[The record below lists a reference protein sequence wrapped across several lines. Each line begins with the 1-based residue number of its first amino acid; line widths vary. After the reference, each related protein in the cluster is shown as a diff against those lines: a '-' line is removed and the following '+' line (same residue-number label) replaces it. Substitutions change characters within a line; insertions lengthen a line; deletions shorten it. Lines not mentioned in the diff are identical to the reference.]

1 MSKIVLINDTS
12 LFNTHFGCQLVG
24 QTIREQSARVGLT
37 IIASLP
43 LDFDVNQ
50 ARPWLQRADLVVING
65 EGSIHHGR
73 KTHLLK
79 LADDYPAAL
88 INCVF
93 QENGDQGSLRNFRY
107 ISARESL
114 SANEIR
120 RQGADCE
127 VVPDLI
133 FASALLGSIVAGPPN
148 LNLGITDNVTNP
160 LSDFSP
166 KSDLVYETL
175 LKIKRCKKI
184 CAGRFHVA
192 IAAAVMGIP
201 FSTWDS
207 NTWKTCGMMQD
218 IGIEH
223 LHFSNLADAVSS
235 VPATMDPK
243 VKPFVFSARKRIR
256 LMFNQLSKIA
266 SQPNQ
271 TVHAKAA

>member
-24 QTIREQSARVGLT
+24 QTIREQCARVGLT
-37 IIASLP
+37 IIASFP
-43 LDFDVNQ
+43 LKFDVNLV
-50 ARPWLQRADLVVING
+50 RPWLKRADLVIING

-73 KTHLLK
+73 NTQLLK
-79 LADDYPAAL
+79 LANDYPAAL

-93 QENGDQGSLRNFRY
+93 QENGPQQSLRNFRY

-114 SANEIR
+114 SAEEIA
-120 RQGADCE
+120 RQGVNCE

-133 FASALLGSIVAGPPN
+133 FASTLLGSIVAAEPN
-148 LNLGITDNVTNP
+148 LSLGITDNVINP
-160 LSDFSP
+160 LSGFSP
-166 KSDLVYETL
+166 KSDLVYDTL
-175 LKIKRCKKI
+175 LKFKRCERI
-184 CAGRFHVA
+184 CAGRFHAA

-207 NTWKTCGMMQD
+207 NTWKTYGMMQD

-235 VPATMDPK
+235 VPSTMDPQ
-243 VKPFVFSARKRIR
+243 VKPFVLSARKRIR
-256 LMFNQLSKIA
+256 LMFNQLSNIA
-266 SQPNQ
+266 GQ
-271 TVHAKAA
+271 THHRSRTKAA